1 MKITYIIGNGF
12 DINLG
17 LRTGYENFYN
27 WYIGQSSKKDSDV
40 VKKFKNEINNYIEK
54 KGTEINWSDLESGL
68 GKYSSE
74 VSTDHFLELYMD
86 IATGLKTYLKGEYK
100 FFDKTLYDEEKFR
113 GFLEDPI
120 SGYFNDART
129 KKLQE
134 FVFNHRLDDEIN
146 IISFNYTNT
155 IEDLLADTQDGW
167 KKKDGSYVKLKPVA
181 HIHHT
186 LSEGNIVFGV
196 NDIQQIA
203 NPSYQTNEAIQDL
216 FVKPRANDV
225 LNMYVHIGAEYI
237 IRDTNL
243 FVLFGVSVGATDRK
257 WWNLIGD
264 RLASSSDARMLWF
277 VHDKSINMDFAD
289 FLYKDTERR
298 LIPEFKSMTE
308 LSMITAD
315 NMDDRIFVTLSDKM
329 FQMSKI

>member
-17 LRTGYENFYN
+17 LRTSYENFYK
-27 WYIGQSSKKDSDV
+27 WYVKQSSEKDPDV
-40 VKKFKNEINNYIEK
+40 VKKFKSEINNHIDK

-74 VSTDHFLELYMD
+74 VPTDHFLELYMD
-86 IATGLKTYLKGEYK
+86 IATGLKTYLKEEYR
-100 FFDKTLYDEEKFR
+100 FFDKTLYDEDKFR

-120 SGYFNDART
+120 SGHYHNART
-129 KKLQE
+129 RKLQE
-134 FVFNHRLDDEIN
+134 FVFNHRLEDEIN
-146 IISFNYTNT
+146 IISFNYTST
-155 IEDLLADTQDGW
+155 IEDLLSNTTDGW

-196 NDIQQIA
+196 NDIDQIA
-203 NPSYQTNEAIQDL
+203 NPSYQSNLAIQDI
-216 FVKPRANDV
+216 FIKPRANDV
-225 LNMYVHIGAEYI
+225 LNDYIHTGAEYI

-243 FVLFGVSVGATDRK
+243 FVLYGVSVGATDRK
-257 WWNLIGD
+257 WWNLIGK
-264 RLASSSDARMLWF
+264 RLASSADARMLWF
-277 VHDKSINMDFAD
+277 VHDKSINSEFAD

-298 LIPEFKSMTE
+298 LIPEFKSLSG
-308 LSMITAD
+308 LSMITAE
-315 NMDDRIFVTLSDKM
+315 NMDERIFVTLSDKM
-329 FQMSKI
+329 FQMSRI